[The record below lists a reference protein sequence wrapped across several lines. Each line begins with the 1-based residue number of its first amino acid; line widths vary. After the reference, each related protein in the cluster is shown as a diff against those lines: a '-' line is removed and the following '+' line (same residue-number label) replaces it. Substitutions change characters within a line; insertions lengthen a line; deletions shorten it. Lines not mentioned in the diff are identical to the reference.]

1 VNATNLDYA
10 LISDEDLLSN
20 IDRISRLAIPN
31 TDIFSEEDGGS
42 RQPTSN
48 KKMDE
53 LSIMR

>member
-1 VNATNLDYA
+1 MNATNLDYA

-53 LSIMR
+53 LSILR